1 MNTVQIGT
9 AMRTKWGDRT
19 TRRNDIAHA
28 ARTLLRENDFTALQ
42 MRDVARLA
50 GVGLGTVYTY
60 FPTKEALFAALY
72 AERLDQMLDDLTAQL
87 SSTNDLEELF
97 VAVATSYRDVYSEFG
112 KDLDILAVIG
122 QRSQVDHQTR
132 DHLVES
138 STRLLA
144 EARAILTRAGI
155 PDTELALALLWS
167 TVTGLAD
174 HFTSTRHQLLPNTWD
189 ETVRFTAR
197 TVARG
202 LATALTTGGSD
213 G

>member
-1 MNTVQIGT
+1 
-9 AMRTKWGDRT
+9 MRTKWGDRA

-28 ARTLLRENDFTALQ
+28 ARTLLRENGFATLQ

-72 AERLDQMLDDLTAQL
+72 AERLDQMLNDLTAQL
-87 SSTNDLEELF
+87 SSTTDLEELF

-112 KDLDILAVIG
+112 KDLDLLAVIG
-122 QRSQVDHQTR
+122 HRSQVDHHTR
-132 DHLVES
+132 DQLVES

-155 PDTELALALLWS
+155 ADTELALALLWS
-167 TVTGLAD
+167 TVAGLAD

-197 TVARG
+197 TVVRG
-202 LATALTTGGSD
+202 LAAAVTTGGSD